1 VGLKKGRSL
10 KISAPLG
17 AEGKGLLFLP
27 IRCGQQLVGRR
38 EAEQRESWTL
48 GLWAYERSITNS
60 VKAELE

>member
-48 GLWAYERSITNS
+48 GL
-60 VKAELE
+60 